1 MLNNLN
7 ISFEYNNLKY
17 SMSQTDDLDQ
27 ENNMVYDIAEMT
39 KQLIH
44 FSDAN
49 PNIIIKELIEEFGYD
64 DKEDNQ

>member
-1 MLNNLN
+1 MLDNLN

-17 SMSQTDDLDQ
+17 SMSQTDSFSQ
-27 ENNMVYDIAEMT
+27 EDVVYDIAEMT

>member
-49 PNIIIKELIEEFGYD
+49 SNIIIKELIEEFGYD

>member
-17 SMSQTDDLDQ
+17 SMSQTDAFDQ
-27 ENNMVYDIAEMT
+27 ENIVYDIAEMT

>member
-7 ISFEYNNLKY
+7 ISFEYNDLKY
-17 SMSQTDDLDQ
+17 SMSQTDAFNQ
-27 ENNMVYDIAEMT
+27 ENIVYDIAEMT

-64 DKEDNQ
+64 DKKDNQ

>member
-1 MLNNLN
+1 MLDNLN

-17 SMSQTDDLDQ
+17 SMSQTDSFSQ
-27 ENNMVYDIAEMT
+27 EDVVYDIAEMT

-49 PNIIIKELIEEFGYD
+49 PNIIIKELIAEFGYD
-64 DKEDNQ
+64 DKEDN

>member
-7 ISFEYNNLKY
+7 ISFEYNDLKY
-17 SMSQTDDLDQ
+17 SMSQTDAFDQ
-27 ENNMVYDIAEMT
+27 EYIVYDIAEMT

-64 DKEDNQ
+64 DKKDNQ

>member
-7 ISFEYNNLKY
+7 ISFEYNDLKY
-17 SMSQTDDLDQ
+17 SMSQTDAFDQ
-27 ENNMVYDIAEMT
+27 ENIVYDIAEMT

-49 PNIIIKELIEEFGYD
+49 SNIIIKELIEEFGYD
-64 DKEDNQ
+64 DKKDNQ

>member
-7 ISFEYNNLKY
+7 ISFEYNDIKY
-17 SMSQTDDLDQ
+17 SMSQTDAFAQ
-27 ENNMVYDIAEMT
+27 ENIVYDIAEMT

-49 PNIIIKELIEEFGYD
+49 SNIIIKELIEEFGYD
-64 DKEDNQ
+64 DKKDNQ

>member
-1 MLNNLN
+1 MIDNLN

-17 SMSQTDDLDQ
+17 SMSQTDALDQ
-27 ENNMVYDIAEMT
+27 ENIVYDIAEMT

>member
-1 MLNNLN
+1 MLDNLN

-17 SMSQTDDLDQ
+17 SMSQTDSFSQ
-27 ENNMVYDIAEMT
+27 EDVVYDIAEMT

-49 PNIIIKELIEEFGYD
+49 SNIIIKELIEEFGYD